1 MRVTKKNYNEKR
13 NFLVNRLNSIYN
25 SELSSDER
33 NSEKALLEQEE
44 REDEQ
49 FNRAIEQWHRDK
61 LMYGNLSEDDKLYL
75 QERGISI
82 DEYNEMSP
90 FEKEILF
97 RCKY

>member
-1 MRVTKKNYNEKR
+1 M
-13 NFLVNRLNSIYN
+13 NRLNSIYN

-61 LMYGNLSEDDKLYL
+61 LMYGNLAEDDKLYL